1 MLQIRNLLVPV
12 DFSTCSDRAADWAT
26 ELAARFGASVTLLHV
41 VELPLGLDRATLVNP
56 GGAGDVAM
64 VPIGEWASDSGRKQ
78 LNRLARRLSS
88 RGVPIKVRIEEGPPV
103 SSILDVATDMRPDA
117 IVMGTHG
124 RKGLAHAFMGSVAE
138 RVVRTAECPVITLKS
153 QDAVEQPTEA
163 LLQPAPRWLDNP
175 SRPGRGRPG
184 TDMHAPPGAHTENQ

>member
-1 MLQIRNLLVPV
+1 MLQIRSLLVPV

-26 ELAARFGASVTLLHV
+26 ELAARFGASVTLLHI
-41 VELPLGLDRATLVNP
+41 VELPRGLDRASLVNP

-88 RGVPIKVRIEEGPPV
+88 RGVPIQVRVEEGSPV
-103 SSILDVATDMRPDA
+103 HAILDVTTETKPDA

-138 RVVRTAECPVITLKS
+138 RVVRAAECPVITLKA
-153 QDAVEQPTEA
+153 DNAIEQPTEA
-163 LLQPAPRWLDNP
+163 LLQAQAEAA
-175 SRPGRGRPG
+175 G
-184 TDMHAPPGAHTENQ
+184 